1 MSLRNQHKMAPRGQ
15 ALVEVIVTTTLL
27 LSCLTVLAWGQAWVA
42 HQAQSA
48 ESLRLHAEWCRQSL
62 ARCQSD
68 TFAAMLSSQSQL
80 VSHSVEQQHANA
92 LTQREWSSSLR
103 EVASL
108 GGQAVFDLPNGN
120 PLTVVAATTRP
131 RVKEQRIALNSETLK
146 LAVIPHD
153 WRSVTRQTAAERIRR
168 GSEPLGPMAA
178 AVEAAHAPSLS
189 VLMPVTDFLGL
200 DTRTESVRGRF
211 HRLDPLSQVQALGEP
226 LP

>member
-1 MSLRNQHKMAPRGQ
+1 
-15 ALVEVIVTTTLL
+15 
-27 LSCLTVLAWGQAWVA
+27 
-42 HQAQSA
+42 
-48 ESLRLHAEWCRQSL
+48 
-62 ARCQSD
+62 
-68 TFAAMLSSQSQL
+68 

-120 PLTVVAATTRP
+120 PLTVIAATTRP